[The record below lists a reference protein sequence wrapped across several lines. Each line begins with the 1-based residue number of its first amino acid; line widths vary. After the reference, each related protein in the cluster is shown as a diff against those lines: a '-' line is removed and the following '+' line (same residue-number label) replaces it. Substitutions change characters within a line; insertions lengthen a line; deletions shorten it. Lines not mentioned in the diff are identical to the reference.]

1 MINEEHEIN
10 IVNSEVKIF
19 LAEYFQN
26 EIQSC
31 TSSDWATES
40 TFVFRSS
47 INLQNVVQK
56 LCLFKMTKT
65 LAEKLRQDFLSVNFN
80 LNDIFSDGND
90 LND

>member
-31 TSSDWATES
+31 TSSDRATES

-56 LCLFKMTKT
+56 LCLFKMKT